1 MQILMV
7 AAENDA
13 IEGAKVGGMADV
25 IRDAPLALAEQGHQV
40 SVIIPDYGDYAQCY
54 PARQLACFSLPFA
67 GNIEQVTL
75 TELELPSLKP
85 AKAST
90 NNQQGCVRQ
99 MVISHNM
106 FTEQGIGR
114 VYFDDESSR
123 PFASDASKY
132 ALFNA
137 AVLEAITQNHIAR
150 PDVLHLHDWHSA
162 LITVLI
168 EYSIRYQALKSITS
182 VFTVHNLALQGIR
195 PLQGDESSL
204 EAWFGSLSYDGQV
217 ICDPRYPHCIN
228 PMRAAIN
235 LADKVHLV
243 SPTYTQEVLLASDHS
258 QGVYGGEGLE
268 QDLLNASNEQRLVGI
283 LNGCQYDSLVNDNR
297 VSREQMLT
305 TASHELLTWI
315 AKSEHLSSSHY
326 IASQRVISW
335 LEQTKISNDTSVTNT
350 GPLVTSVGRLTDQK
364 MLLLRKD
371 QTVAGNVSLL
381 SRLLVT
387 LAQANGRLIIL
398 SSGDRQIAL
407 ELTQLM
413 AQHDNFLFLNGYGQS
428 LSDVIYQSGDLFL
441 MPSSFEPCGISQM
454 LALRAGQ
461 PCLVHAVGGLKD
473 TVQHL
478 ENGFCFTGNSIAE
491 QQEQLSMVFSQAID
505 LFQQDNSTW
514 QQLVTCAKQSR
525 FSWHESVDRYVRDL
539 YQSQ

>member
-1 MQILMV
+1 MKILMV

-25 IRDAPLALAEQGHQV
+25 IRDAPLALAEQGHHV
-40 SVIIPDYGDYAQCY
+40 SVIIPDYGDYVQYY
-54 PARQLACFSLPFA
+54 PSRQIACFSLSFA
-67 GNIEQVTL
+67 GSIEQVTL
-75 TELELPSLKP
+75 TELELPSF
-85 AKAST
+85 KAEKGST
-90 NNQQGCVRQ
+90 KNQQGCVRQ
-99 MVISHNM
+99 MVISHAI

-114 VYFDDESSR
+114 VYLDDESSR

-137 AVLEAITQNHIAR
+137 AVLEALTQSHLAC

-168 EYSIRYQALKSITS
+168 EYASRYQALKSITS

-235 LADKVHLV
+235 LADKVHFV
-243 SPTYTQEVLLASDHS
+243 SPTYAQEVLLASEHS
-258 QGVYGGEGLE
+258 QGLYGGEGLE
-268 QDLLNASNEQRLVGI
+268 QDLLNANNEQRLIGI
-283 LNGCQYDSLVNDNR
+283 LNGCQYDSLVSDNV
-297 VSREQMLT
+297 VSREQLLT
-305 TASHELLTWI
+305 TAKHELLTWI
-315 AKSEHLSSSHY
+315 ARSEQLSSSHY
-326 IASQRVISW
+326 IASQRVIAW
-335 LEQTKISNDTSVTNT
+335 LEQDKITNDTSVTNT

-371 QTVAGNVSLL
+371 QTVSGNISLL
-381 SRLLVT
+381 SRLLEK
-387 LAQANGRLIIL
+387 LAEANGRLIIL
-398 SSGDRQIAL
+398 SSGDRKIAL
-407 ELTQLM
+407 EFTQLM
-413 AQHDNFLFLNGYGQS
+413 VQHDNFLFLNGYGQT

-441 MPSSFEPCGISQM
+441 MPSSYEPCGISQM
-454 LALRAGQ
+454 LAMRAGQ

-491 QQEQLSMVFSQAID
+491 QQEQLMTVFSQAIGI
-505 LFQQDNSTW
+505 FQQDNSTW
-514 QQLVTCAKQSR
+514 QQLVTCAQQSR
-525 FSWHESVDRYVRDL
+525 FSWQESVARYVREL
-539 YQSQ
+539 YS

>member
-1 MQILMV
+1 MKILMV

-25 IRDAPLALAEQGHQV
+25 IRDVPLALAEQGHQV
-40 SVIIPDYGDYAQCY
+40 SVIIPDYGDYALRY
-54 PARQLACFSLPFA
+54 PARQIACYSVPFA
-67 GNIEQVTL
+67 GKLEEVSL
-75 TELELPSLKP
+75 TELELPLLNSVKTSI
-85 AKAST
+85 K
-90 NNQQGCVRQ
+90 NQHGSVQQ
-99 MVISHNM
+99 MVISHPI
-106 FTEQGIGR
+106 FTAQGIGR

-123 PFASDASKY
+123 PFASDANKY

-137 AVLEAITQNHIAR
+137 AVLEALIQKHVAR

-162 LITVLI
+162 FITVLI
-168 EYSIRYQALKSITS
+168 EYSTRYKSLKSITS

-235 LADKVHLV
+235 LADKVHFV
-243 SPTYTQEVLLASDHS
+243 SPTYAQEVLLSSEHK
-258 QGVYGGEGLE
+258 QGIYGGEGLE
-268 QDLLNASNEQRLVGI
+268 KDLMNACNESRLVGI
-283 LNGCQYDSLVNDNR
+283 LNGCQYDSTESDN
-297 VSREQMLT
+297 VINQEQMLT
-305 TASHELLTWI
+305 TAKQELFTWM
-315 AKSEHLSSSHY
+315 ARSEQLSSSHY
-326 IASQRVISW
+326 IASQRIIAW
-335 LEQTKISNDTSVTNT
+335 AEQNKGINVPSVSNA

-364 MLLLRKD
+364 LLLLRKD
-371 QTVAGNVSLL
+371 ETLSGNSSLL
-381 SRLLVT
+381 SRILDK

-398 SSGDRQIAL
+398 SSGDRKIAL

-413 AQHDNFLFLNGYGQS
+413 AKHDNFLFLNGYGQG
-428 LSDVIYQSGDLFL
+428 LSDAIYQSGDLFF

-473 TVQHL
+473 TVQHM
-478 ENGFCFTGNSIAE
+478 ENGFCFRGNSIAE
-491 QQEQLSMVFSQAID
+491 QQEQLLTVFNLAIHT
-505 LFQQDNSTW
+505 FQEENNTW
-514 QQLVTCAKQSR
+514 QQLVTCAQQSR
-525 FSWHESVDRYVRDL
+525 FSWQESVALYVRDL
-539 YQSQ
+539 YS